1 MKTPIDDGYAASLH
15 AMRKSILAELRRVQ
29 LSTLRPGIPHEQVIP
44 NASYAPWRHDVNFQN
59 VMDAVRGRTMVDE
72 YRCYE
77 LFDLGRQLR
86 NLRGDVLEVGVWRG
100 GTAAILASSQMVG
113 AHNRLWLADTF
124 RGVAMASDRD
134 TNYVGGEHSDTSR
147 QQVESLL
154 AELGISN
161 YGILEGQFPAQS
173 KSPVETASFKFC
185 HIDTD
190 TYQSAKD
197 SFDFVWSRMVTGGW
211 VVFDDY
217 GFWGC
222 EGVTEAVNEI
232 KSRGIVVIHNLNGHA
247 LIHKY

>member
-1 MKTPIDDGYAASLH
+1 MNTPIDNGYAASLH
-15 AMRKSILAELRRVQ
+15 VMRKSILTELRRVQ
-29 LSTLRPGIPHEQVIP
+29 LSTLRPGVFHEQVIP
-44 NASYAPWRHDVNFQN
+44 NASYAPWRQDAVFKKLMDV
-59 VMDAVRGRTMVDE
+59 VRGRTMVDE

-77 LFDLGRQLR
+77 LFDLGRQLG

-100 GTAAILASSQMVG
+100 GTAAILACSQMVG
-113 AHNRLWLADTF
+113 ALERLWLADTF
-124 RGVAMASDRD
+124 CGVAMASDRD

-147 QQVESLL
+147 HQVESLM
-154 AELGISN
+154 AELKINN
-161 YGILEGQFPAQS
+161 YSILEGQFPAQS
-173 KSPVETASFKFC
+173 KSLVEAARFKFC

-197 SFDFVWSRMVTGGW
+197 SFDFVWSRMVAGGW

-232 KSRGIVVIHNLNGHA
+232 KNRGIVVIHNLNGHA
-247 LIHKY
+247 LIRK